1 MVPKDL
7 DKLIEKYLEGRCT
20 EAERA
25 VVESLYVS
33 LGDKAPDNSS
43 NLPLEDEEERAHRI
57 LRSVQ
62 AHIQVPKEN
71 IEYPS
76 SFWRYAGIAASLVVL
91 LMVGYYFIEPQPV
104 QKTTATEKAIE
115 VFTVVENAT
124 ADNKRVILP
133 DGSIVQMSP
142 QSEIRY
148 TSHNNGPARELFLE
162 GEAYF
167 DVAHNA
173 SRPFYVYAGN
183 VVTKVLG
190 TSFIVRAR
198 GEDKRV
204 TVSVKTGKVSVYS
217 RKASHK
223 KTVLT
228 PNQEAVYDNATDLV
242 ATHER
247 TAKPDD
253 DQKPGLAEMHFEETP
268 IPQVLEML
276 AKTYSIEIVFDK
288 NTLSGCVL
296 TSSFYEEGLYDRI
309 DVICT
314 AIGATYSIADARILI
329 ESKGCN
335 LKP

>member
-7 DKLIEKYLEGRCT
+7 DKLIEKYLEGKCT
-20 EAERA
+20 DEERV
-25 VVESLYVS
+25 VVESLYAS
-33 LGDKAPDNSS
+33 LGDKPPIDCPE
-43 NLPLEDEEERAHRI
+43 LPSEDIEARANRI
-57 LRSVQ
+57 LRSVH
-62 AHIQVPKEN
+62 AHMQITGES
-71 IEYPS
+71 IEYS
-76 SFWRYAGIAASLVVL
+76 SPFWRYAGIAASLVVL
-91 LMVGYYFIEPQPV
+91 LTVGYYFIKPEPIQDA
-104 QKTTATEKAIE
+104 TATERTIE
-115 VFTVVENAT
+115 AFTVVENAT
-124 ADNKRVILP
+124 AGNKRVILP
-133 DGSIVQMSP
+133 DGSIVRMSP

-148 TSHNNGPARELFLE
+148 ALQNNGPARELYLE

-167 DVAHNA
+167 DVAHDA

-198 GEDKRV
+198 GEDEKV

-242 ATHER
+242 ATQER
-247 TAKPDD
+247 ATKTD
-253 DQKPGLAEMHFEETP
+253 DQEPGLAEMHFDETP

-276 AKTYSIEIVFDK
+276 AKTYSIEIIFNK

-314 AIGATYSIADARILI
+314 AIGATYDIADAQIII

-335 LKP
+335 FKPE